1 MYNQGMGGADLMD
14 QESAAY
20 RLDCK
25 SKVRFYLR
33 LFFDIIDVALV
44 NSLTVYTK
52 VGENL
57 SLPNFKVVVANSLI
71 GRYSNWKRSFPIPWL
86 SK

>member
-33 LFFDIIDVALV
+33 FFFDIIDVALV

-57 SLPNFKVVVANSLI
+57 SLPNFKVVVVIHSLVDTVI
-71 GRYSNWKRSFPIPWL
+71 GNGVFPYPG
-86 SK
+86 